1 MAINIPIISSLDT
14 KGFDKAKKEFSQL
27 EGVGAKSAYA
37 IKKAAVPAA
46 AAIGGLAVVL
56 GDATKA
62 AIEDAA
68 SQAELARTLRT
79 STGATDKAIDATE
92 TWITKQ
98 GQLLGFTDD
107 ELRPALA
114 GLARATG
121 SVEKAQ
127 KAAGLAMDISA
138 AKGVSLE
145 TVTKAL
151 ERGYGGNL
159 TALAKLD
166 PAVREMVKG
175 GASLDEVM
183 AKLSTTFSGSATTA
197 ANTTAGQFKR
207 LGIAMTETKESI
219 GTALLPVIEAAL
231 PFLQKFGAWAQD
243 NPGAFVAI
251 AGAIGGVA
259 LAITAVNIA
268 MALNPFSAIAA
279 GIALLVAGVVV
290 AYNKFETF
298 RNVVRNVVN
307 GIASYFEFMTNAW
320 ITAINVVIRGI
331 NLVKP
336 GKNIDSLSK
345 VSFGPVIGPE
355 GRGPSGADK
364 SRFDTIPAMAAG
376 GIVNSATLALIG
388 EKGPEAVIPLDRM
401 GNMGTTNVNI
411 NVNGGDP
418 NAVVAA
424 LRTYMRQNGS
434 VPIRVSNIF

>member
-1 MAINIPIISSLDT
+1 VAINIPIISSLDT
-14 KGFDKAKKEFSQL
+14 KGFDKAKREFSQL

-37 IKKAAVPAA
+37 VKKAAVPAA
-46 AAIGGLAVVL
+46 AAIGGLAVAL

-62 AIEDAA
+62 AMEDAA

-79 STGATDKAIDATE
+79 STGATDKAIASTE
-92 TWITKQ
+92 EWISQQ
-98 GQLLGFTDD
+98 GKLLGFTDD

-114 GLARATG
+114 GLSRATG
-121 SVEKAQ
+121 SIEKAQ

-151 ERGYGGNL
+151 EKAYGGNL
-159 TALAKLD
+159 TALGKLD

-183 AKLSTTFSGSATTA
+183 AKLSGTFSGSATTA

-231 PFLQKFGAWAQD
+231 PILQKFGAWAQD

-290 AYNKFETF
+290 AYNKFEGF

-307 GIASYFEFMTNAW
+307 GIASYFEFMVNAW

-336 GKNIDSLSK
+336 GKDIVSLSK
-345 VSFGPVIGPE
+345 VSFGPVIGAE

-364 SRFDTIPAMAAG
+364 SRLDTVPAMAAG

-388 EKGPEAVIPLDRM
+388 EKGPEAVIPLDRL
-401 GNMGTTNVNI
+401 GAMGTTNVTI
-411 NVNGGDP
+411 HVNGGDP
-418 NAVVAA
+418 QSVVNA
-424 LRTYMRQNGS
+424 LRRYQQQNGS
-434 VPIRVSNIF
+434 IPIRVA

>member
-14 KGFDKAKKEFSQL
+14 KGFDKAKREFSQL
-27 EGVGAKSAYA
+27 EGVGAKSSYA

-62 AIEDAA
+62 AMEDAA

-79 STGATDKAIDATE
+79 STGATDKAVAATE
-92 TWITKQ
+92 DWITKQ

-114 GLARATG
+114 GLSRATG
-121 SVEKAQ
+121 SIEKAQ

-145 TVTKAL
+145 SVTKAL
-151 ERGYGGNL
+151 EKAYGGNL
-159 TALAKLD
+159 TALGKLD
-166 PAVREMVKG
+166 PAVRDMVKG

-183 AKLSTTFSGSATTA
+183 AKLSGTFSGSAKTA
-197 ANTTAGQFKR
+197 AETTAGQFKR
-207 LGIAMTETKESI
+207 LGIAMNETKESI

-290 AYNKFETF
+290 AYNKFEGF

-307 GIASYFEFMTNAW
+307 GIASYFEFMVNAW

-336 GKNIDSLSK
+336 GKDIVSLSK
-345 VSFGPVIGPE
+345 VSLGPLIGAE

-364 SRFDTIPAMAAG
+364 SRLDTIPAMAAG

-401 GNMGTTNVNI
+401 GSMGNTNVQI

-418 NAVVAA
+418 NTVVDA
-424 LRTYMRQNGS
+424 LRRYMRANGS
-434 VPIRVSNIF
+434 VPITVSNA

>member
-14 KGFDKAKKEFSQL
+14 KGFDKAKREFSQL

-37 IKKAAVPAA
+37 VKKAAVPAA
-46 AAIGGLAVVL
+46 AAIGGLAVAL

-62 AIEDAA
+62 AMEDAA

-79 STGATDKAIDATE
+79 STGATDKAIASTE
-92 TWITKQ
+92 EWISQQ
-98 GQLLGFTDD
+98 GKLLGFTDD

-114 GLARATG
+114 GLSRATG
-121 SVEKAQ
+121 SIEEAQ

-151 ERGYGGNL
+151 EKAYGGNL
-159 TALAKLD
+159 TALGKLD
-166 PAVREMVKG
+166 PAVRDMVKG

-183 AKLSTTFSGSATTA
+183 AKLSGTFSGSATTA

-207 LGIAMTETKESI
+207 LGIAMNETKESI

-231 PFLQKFGAWAQD
+231 PILQKFGAWAQD

-290 AYNKFETF
+290 AYNKFEGF

-307 GIASYFEFMTNAW
+307 GIASYFEFMVNAW

-336 GKNIDSLSK
+336 GKDIVSLSK
-345 VSFGPVIGPE
+345 VSFGPVIGAE

-364 SRFDTIPAMAAG
+364 SRLDTVPAMAAG

-388 EKGPEAVIPLDRM
+388 EKGPEAVIPLDRL
-401 GNMGTTNVNI
+401 GAMGTTNVTI
-411 NVNGGDP
+411 QVNGGDP
-418 NAVVAA
+418 NTVVDA
-424 LRTYMRQNGS
+424 LRRYMRANGS
-434 VPIRVSNIF
+434 VPITVSNA

>member
-14 KGFDKAKKEFSQL
+14 KGFDKAKREFSQL
-27 EGVGAKSAYA
+27 EGVGAKSAFA

-62 AIEDAA
+62 AMEDAA
-68 SQAELARTLRT
+68 SQEELARTLRT
-79 STGATDKAIDATE
+79 STGATDKAIAATE
-92 TWITKQ
+92 EWISQQ
-98 GQLLGFTDD
+98 GKLLGFTDD

-114 GLARATG
+114 GLTRATG
-121 SVEKAQ
+121 SIEEAQ

-145 TVTKAL
+145 TVTKTL
-151 ERGYGGNL
+151 EKAYGGNL
-159 TALAKLD
+159 TALGKLD
-166 PAVREMVKG
+166 PAVRDMVKG

-183 AKLSTTFSGSATTA
+183 AKLSGTFSGSAKTA
-197 ANTTAGQFKR
+197 AETTAGQFKR
-207 LGIAMTETKESI
+207 LGIAMNETKESI

-231 PFLQKFGAWAQD
+231 PILQKFGAWAQD

-290 AYNKFETF
+290 AYNKFEGF

-307 GIASYFEFMTNAW
+307 GIASYFEFMVNAW

-336 GKNIDSLSK
+336 GKDIVSLSK

-364 SRFDTIPAMAAG
+364 SRLDTVPAMAAG
-376 GIVNSATLALIG
+376 GIVNRATFALIG
-388 EKGPEAVIPLDRM
+388 EKGPEAVIPLDRLGAM
-401 GNMGTTNVNI
+401 GNTNVTI

-418 NAVVAA
+418 NTVVDA
-424 LRTYMRQNGS
+424 LRRYMRANGS
-434 VPIRVSNIF
+434 VPITVSNA

>member
-14 KGFDKAKKEFSQL
+14 KGFDKAKREFSQL

-62 AIEDAA
+62 AMEDAA

-79 STGATDKAIDATE
+79 STGATDKAIAATE
-92 TWITKQ
+92 DWISEQ
-98 GQLLGFTDD
+98 GKLLGVTDD

-114 GLARATG
+114 GLSRATG
-121 SVEKAQ
+121 SIEKAQ

-151 ERGYGGNL
+151 EKAYGGNL
-159 TALAKLD
+159 TALGKLD
-166 PAVREMVKG
+166 PAVRDMVKG

-183 AKLSTTFSGSATTA
+183 AKLSGTFSGSAKTA
-197 ANTTAGQFKR
+197 AETTAGQFKR
-207 LGIAMTETKESI
+207 LGIAMNETKESI

-290 AYNKFETF
+290 AYNKFEGF

-307 GIASYFEFMTNAW
+307 GIASYFEFMVNAW

-336 GKNIDSLSK
+336 GKDIVSLSK
-345 VSFGPVIGPE
+345 VSLGPLIGAE

-364 SRFDTIPAMAAG
+364 SRLDTIPAMAAG
-376 GIVNSATLALIG
+376 GIVQSATVALIG

-401 GNMGTTNVNI
+401 GSMGNTNVTI
-411 NVNGGDP
+411 HVNGGDP
-418 NAVVAA
+418 NTVVDA
-424 LRTYMRQNGS
+424 LRRYMRANGS
-434 VPIRVSNIF
+434 VPITVSNA

>member
-1 MAINIPIISSLDT
+1 VAINIPIISSLDT
-14 KGFDKAKKEFSQL
+14 KGFDKAKREFSQL

-37 IKKAAVPAA
+37 VKKAAVPAA
-46 AAIGGLAVVL
+46 AAIGGLAVAL

-62 AIEDAA
+62 AMEDAA

-79 STGATDKAIDATE
+79 STGATDKAIASTE
-92 TWITKQ
+92 EWISQQ
-98 GQLLGFTDD
+98 GKLLGFTDD

-114 GLARATG
+114 GLSRATG
-121 SVEKAQ
+121 SIEKAQ

-151 ERGYGGNL
+151 EKAYGGNL
-159 TALAKLD
+159 TALGKLD
-166 PAVREMVKG
+166 PAVRDMVKG

-183 AKLSTTFSGSATTA
+183 AKLSGTFSGSATTA

-231 PFLQKFGAWAQD
+231 PILQKFGAWAQD

-290 AYNKFETF
+290 AYNKFEGF

-307 GIASYFEFMTNAW
+307 GIASYFEFMVNAW

-336 GKNIDSLSK
+336 GKDIVSLSK
-345 VSFGPVIGPE
+345 VSLGPLIGAE
-355 GRGPSGADK
+355 GKGPSGADK
-364 SRFDTIPAMAAG
+364 SRLDTIPAMAAG
-376 GIVNSATLALIG
+376 GIVNKATLALIG
-388 EKGPEAVIPLDRM
+388 ERGPEAVIPLDRLGAM
-401 GNMGTTNVNI
+401 GNTNVTI
-411 NVNGGDP
+411 HVNGGDP
-418 NAVVAA
+418 NTVVDA
-424 LRTYMRQNGS
+424 LRRYMRANGS
-434 VPIRVSNIF
+434 VPITVSNA

>member
-1 MAINIPIISSLDT
+1 VAINIPIISSLDT
-14 KGFDKAKKEFSQL
+14 KGFDKAKREFSQL

-62 AIEDAA
+62 AMEDAA

-79 STGATDKAIDATE
+79 STGATDKAIAATE
-92 TWITKQ
+92 DWISEQ
-98 GQLLGFTDD
+98 GKLLGVTDD

-114 GLARATG
+114 GLSRATG
-121 SVEKAQ
+121 SIEKAQ

-151 ERGYGGNL
+151 EKAYGGNL
-159 TALAKLD
+159 TALGKLD
-166 PAVREMVKG
+166 PAVRDMVKG

-183 AKLSTTFSGSATTA
+183 AKLSGTFSGSATTA

-207 LGIAMTETKESI
+207 LGIAMNETKESI

-231 PFLQKFGAWAQD
+231 PILQKFGAWAQD

-290 AYNKFETF
+290 AYNKFEGF

-307 GIASYFEFMTNAW
+307 GIASYFEFMVNAW

-336 GKNIDSLSK
+336 GKDIVSLSK
-345 VSFGPVIGPE
+345 VSLGPLIGAE

-364 SRFDTIPAMAAG
+364 SRLDTIPAMAAG
-376 GIVNSATLALIG
+376 GIVQSATLALIG

-401 GNMGTTNVNI
+401 GSMGNTNVQI

-418 NAVVAA
+418 NTVVDA
-424 LRTYMRQNGS
+424 LRRYMRANGS
-434 VPIRVSNIF
+434 VPITVSNA

>member
-1 MAINIPIISSLDT
+1 
-14 KGFDKAKKEFSQL
+14 
-27 EGVGAKSAYA
+27 
-37 IKKAAVPAA
+37 
-46 AAIGGLAVVL
+46 
-56 GDATKA
+56 
-62 AIEDAA
+62 
-68 SQAELARTLRT
+68 
-79 STGATDKAIDATE
+79 
-92 TWITKQ
+92 
-98 GQLLGFTDD
+98 
-107 ELRPALA
+107 
-114 GLARATG
+114 
-121 SVEKAQ
+121 
-127 KAAGLAMDISA
+127 
-138 AKGVSLE
+138 
-145 TVTKAL
+145 
-151 ERGYGGNL
+151 
-159 TALAKLD
+159 
-166 PAVREMVKG
+166 
-175 GASLDEVM
+175 
-183 AKLSTTFSGSATTA
+183 
-197 ANTTAGQFKR
+197 
-207 LGIAMTETKESI
+207 MTETKESI

-231 PFLQKFGAWAQD
+231 PILQKFGAWAQD

-336 GKNIDSLSK
+336 GKDIASLSQ

-388 EKGPEAVIPLDRM
+388 EKGPEAVIPLDRL
-401 GNMGTTNVNI
+401 GTMGTTNVNI

>member
-37 IKKAAVPAA
+37 VKKAAVPAA
-46 AAIGGLAVVL
+46 AAIGGLAMVL

-62 AIEDAA
+62 AMEDAA

-79 STGATDKAIDATE
+79 STGATDKAIAATE
-92 TWITKQ
+92 DYISEQ
-98 GQLLGFTDD
+98 GKLLGVTDD

-121 SVEKAQ
+121 SVERAQ
-127 KAAGLAMDISA
+127 KAANLAMDISA

-151 ERGYGGNL
+151 ERAYGGNL
-159 TALAKLD
+159 TALGKLD

-183 AKLSTTFSGSATTA
+183 AKLSTTFAGSATTA
-197 ANTTAGQFKR
+197 ANNTAGQFKR

-231 PFLQKFGAWAQD
+231 PILQKFGAWAQD

-307 GIASYFEFMTNAW
+307 GIASYFEFMVNAW
-320 ITAINVVIRGI
+320 ITVINTVIRGI

-336 GKNIDSLSK
+336 GKDIASLSG
-345 VSFGPVIGPE
+345 VSFGPLIGPE

-364 SRFDTIPAMAAG
+364 SRLDTVPAMAAG

-388 EKGPEAVIPLDRM
+388 EKGPEAVIPLDRLN
-401 GNMGTTNVNI
+401 NMGSGTTVNI

-418 NAVVAA
+418 NAIVQA

-434 VPIRVSNIF
+434 VPIRVSTP

>member
-14 KGFDKAKKEFSQL
+14 KGFDKAKREFSQL

-37 IKKAAVPAA
+37 VKKAAVPAA
-46 AAIGGLAVVL
+46 AAIGGLAVAL

-62 AIEDAA
+62 AMEDAA

-79 STGATDKAIDATE
+79 STGATDKAIASTE
-92 TWITKQ
+92 EWISQQ
-98 GQLLGFTDD
+98 GKLLGFTDD

-114 GLARATG
+114 GLSRATG
-121 SVEKAQ
+121 SIEKAQ

-151 ERGYGGNL
+151 EKAYGGNL
-159 TALAKLD
+159 TALGKLD

-183 AKLSTTFSGSATTA
+183 AKLSGTFSGSATTA

-231 PFLQKFGAWAQD
+231 PILQKFGAWAQD

-290 AYNKFETF
+290 AYNKFEGF

-307 GIASYFEFMTNAW
+307 GIASYFEFMVNAW

-336 GKNIDSLSK
+336 GKDIVSLSK
-345 VSFGPVIGPE
+345 VSFGPVIGAE

-364 SRFDTIPAMAAG
+364 SRLDTVPAMAAG

-388 EKGPEAVIPLDRM
+388 EKGPEAVIPLDRL
-401 GNMGTTNVNI
+401 GAMGTTNVTI
-411 NVNGGDP
+411 HVNGGDP
-418 NAVVAA
+418 QSVVNA
-424 LRTYMRQNGS
+424 LRRYQQQNGS
-434 VPIRVSNIF
+434 IPIRVA

>member
-14 KGFDKAKKEFSQL
+14 KGFDKAKREFSQL

-37 IKKAAVPAA
+37 VKKAAVPAA
-46 AAIGGLAVVL
+46 AAIGGLAVAL

-62 AIEDAA
+62 AMEDAA

-79 STGATDKAIDATE
+79 STGATDKAIASTE
-92 TWITKQ
+92 EWISQQ
-98 GQLLGFTDD
+98 GKLLGFTDD

-114 GLARATG
+114 GLSRATG
-121 SVEKAQ
+121 SIEKAQ

-151 ERGYGGNL
+151 EKAYGGNL
-159 TALAKLD
+159 TALGKLD
-166 PAVREMVKG
+166 PAVRDMVKG

-183 AKLSTTFSGSATTA
+183 AKLSGTFSGSATTA

-231 PFLQKFGAWAQD
+231 PILQKFGAWAQD

-290 AYNKFETF
+290 AYNKFEGF

-307 GIASYFEFMTNAW
+307 GIASYFEFMVNAW

-336 GKNIDSLSK
+336 GKDIVSLSK
-345 VSFGPVIGPE
+345 VSFGPVIGAE

-364 SRFDTIPAMAAG
+364 SRLDTIPAMAAG
-376 GIVNSATLALIG
+376 GIVNKATLALIG
-388 EKGPEAVIPLDRM
+388 ERGPEAVIPLDRLGAM
-401 GNMGTTNVNI
+401 GNTNVTI
-411 NVNGGDP
+411 HVNGGDP
-418 NAVVAA
+418 NTVVDA
-424 LRTYMRQNGS
+424 LRRYMRANGS
-434 VPIRVSNIF
+434 VPITVSNA

>member
-1 MAINIPIISSLDT
+1 VAINIPIISSLDT
-14 KGFDKAKKEFSQL
+14 KGFDKAKREFSQL

-62 AIEDAA
+62 AMEDAA

-79 STGATDKAIDATE
+79 STGATDKAIAATE
-92 TWITKQ
+92 DWISEQ
-98 GQLLGFTDD
+98 GKLLGITDD

-114 GLARATG
+114 GLSRATG
-121 SVEKAQ
+121 SIEKAQ

-151 ERGYGGNL
+151 EKAYGGNL
-159 TALAKLD
+159 TALGKLD
-166 PAVREMVKG
+166 PAVRDMVKG

-183 AKLSTTFSGSATTA
+183 AKLSGTFSGSAKTA
-197 ANTTAGQFKR
+197 AETTAGQFKR
-207 LGIAMTETKESI
+207 LGIAMNETKESI

-231 PFLQKFGAWAQD
+231 PILQKFGAWAQD

-290 AYNKFETF
+290 AYNKFEGF

-307 GIASYFEFMTNAW
+307 GIASYFEFMVNAW

-336 GKNIDSLSK
+336 GKDIVSLSK
-345 VSFGPVIGPE
+345 VSLGPLIGAE

-364 SRFDTIPAMAAG
+364 SRLDTIPAMAAG
-376 GIVNSATLALIG
+376 GIVQSATVALIG

-401 GNMGTTNVNI
+401 GSMGNTNVTI

-418 NAVVAA
+418 NTVVDA
-424 LRTYMRQNGS
+424 LRRYMRANGS
-434 VPIRVSNIF
+434 VPITVSNA

>member
-37 IKKAAVPAA
+37 VKKAAVPAA
-46 AAIGGLAVVL
+46 AAIGGLAVAL

-183 AKLSTTFSGSATTA
+183 AKLSTTFAGSATTA

-336 GKNIDSLSK
+336 GKDIASLSK

-355 GRGPSGADK
+355 GTGPSGADK

-401 GNMGTTNVNI
+401 GTMGTTNVNI

>member
-14 KGFDKAKKEFSQL
+14 KGFDKAKREFSQL

-37 IKKAAVPAA
+37 VKKAAVPAA
-46 AAIGGLAVVL
+46 AAIGGLAVAL

-62 AIEDAA
+62 AMEDAA

-79 STGATDKAIDATE
+79 STGATDKAITSTE
-92 TWITKQ
+92 EWISQQ
-98 GQLLGFTDD
+98 GKLLGFTDD

-114 GLARATG
+114 GLSRATG
-121 SVEKAQ
+121 SIEKAQ

-151 ERGYGGNL
+151 EKAYGGNL
-159 TALAKLD
+159 TALGKLD
-166 PAVREMVKG
+166 PAVRDMVKG

-183 AKLSTTFSGSATTA
+183 AKLSTTFGGSAKTA
-197 ANTTAGQFKR
+197 AETTAGQFKR
-207 LGIAMTETKESI
+207 LGIAMNETKESI

-231 PFLQKFGAWAQD
+231 PILQSFASWAQD

-290 AYNKFETF
+290 AYNKFEGF

-307 GIASYFEFMTNAW
+307 GIASYFEFMVNAW

-336 GKNIDSLSK
+336 GKDIVSLSK
-345 VSFGPVIGPE
+345 VAFGPLIGAE

-364 SRFDTIPAMAAG
+364 SRLDTVPAMAAG

-388 EKGPEAVIPLDRM
+388 EKGPEAVIPLDRLGAM
-401 GNMGTTNVNI
+401 GNTNVTI
-411 NVNGGDP
+411 HVNGGDP
-418 NAVVAA
+418 NTVVDA
-424 LRTYMRQNGS
+424 LRRYMRANGS
-434 VPIRVSNIF
+434 VPITVSNA

>member
-14 KGFDKAKKEFSQL
+14 KGFDKAKREFSQL

-37 IKKAAVPAA
+37 VKKAAVPAA
-46 AAIGGLAVVL
+46 AAIGGLAVAL

-62 AIEDAA
+62 AMEDAA

-79 STGATDKAIDATE
+79 STGATDKAIASTE
-92 TWITKQ
+92 EWISQQ
-98 GQLLGFTDD
+98 GKLLGFTDD

-114 GLARATG
+114 GLSRATG
-121 SVEKAQ
+121 SIEKAQ

-151 ERGYGGNL
+151 EKAYGGNL
-159 TALAKLD
+159 TALGKLD

-183 AKLSTTFSGSATTA
+183 AKLSGTFSGSATTA

-207 LGIAMTETKESI
+207 LGIAMNETKESI

-231 PFLQKFGAWAQD
+231 PILQKFGAWAQD

-290 AYNKFETF
+290 AYNKFEGF

-307 GIASYFEFMTNAW
+307 GIASYFEFMVNAW

-336 GKNIDSLSK
+336 GKDIVSLSK

-364 SRFDTIPAMAAG
+364 SRLDTIPAMAAG

-388 EKGPEAVIPLDRM
+388 EKGPEAVIPLDRLGAM
-401 GNMGTTNVNI
+401 GNTNVTI

-418 NAVVAA
+418 NTVVDA
-424 LRTYMRQNGS
+424 LRRYMRANGS
-434 VPIRVSNIF
+434 VPITVSNA

>member
-1 MAINIPIISSLDT
+1 VAINIPIISSLDT

-37 IKKAAVPAA
+37 VKKAAVPAA
-46 AAIGGLAVVL
+46 AAIGGLAMVL

-62 AIEDAA
+62 AMEDAA

-79 STGATDKAIDATE
+79 STGATDKAIAATE
-92 TWITKQ
+92 DYISEQ
-98 GQLLGFTDD
+98 GKLLGVTDD

-127 KAAGLAMDISA
+127 KAANLAMDISA

-151 ERGYGGNL
+151 ERAYGGNL
-159 TALAKLD
+159 TALGKLD

-183 AKLSTTFSGSATTA
+183 ATLSTTFAGSATTA

-231 PFLQKFGAWAQD
+231 PILQKFGAWAQD

-307 GIASYFEFMTNAW
+307 GVASYFEFMVNAW
-320 ITAINVVIRGI
+320 ITVINTVIRGI

-336 GKNIDSLSK
+336 GKDIASLSG
-345 VSFGPVIGPE
+345 VSFGPLIGPE

-364 SRFDTIPAMAAG
+364 SRLDTVPAMAAG

-388 EKGPEAVIPLDRM
+388 EKGPEAVIPLDRLN
-401 GNMGTTNVNI
+401 NMGSGTTVNI

-418 NAVVAA
+418 NAIVQA

-434 VPIRVSNIF
+434 VPIRVSTP

>member
-14 KGFDKAKKEFSQL
+14 KGFDKAKREFSQL

-62 AIEDAA
+62 AMEDAA

-79 STGATDKAIDATE
+79 STGATDKAIAATE
-92 TWITKQ
+92 DWISEQ
-98 GQLLGFTDD
+98 GKLLGVTDD

-114 GLARATG
+114 GLSRATG
-121 SVEKAQ
+121 SIEKAQ

-151 ERGYGGNL
+151 EKAYGGNL
-159 TALAKLD
+159 TALGKLD
-166 PAVREMVKG
+166 PAVRDMVKG

-183 AKLSTTFSGSATTA
+183 AKLSGTFSGSAKTA
-197 ANTTAGQFKR
+197 AETTAGQFKR
-207 LGIAMTETKESI
+207 LGIAMNETKESI

-290 AYNKFETF
+290 AYNKFEGF

-307 GIASYFEFMTNAW
+307 GIASYFEFMVNAW

-336 GKNIDSLSK
+336 GKDIVSLSK
-345 VSFGPVIGPE
+345 VSLGPLIGAE

-364 SRFDTIPAMAAG
+364 SRLDTIPAMAAG
-376 GIVNSATLALIG
+376 GIVQSATVALIG

-401 GNMGTTNVNI
+401 GSMGNTNVTI

-418 NAVVAA
+418 NTVVDA
-424 LRTYMRQNGS
+424 LRRYMRANGS
-434 VPIRVSNIF
+434 VPITVSNA

>member
-1 MAINIPIISSLDT
+1 VAINIPIISSLDT
-14 KGFDKAKKEFSQL
+14 KGFDKAKREFSQL

-37 IKKAAVPAA
+37 VKKAAVPAA
-46 AAIGGLAVVL
+46 AAIGGLAVAL

-62 AIEDAA
+62 AMEDAA

-79 STGATDKAIDATE
+79 STGATDKAIASTE
-92 TWITKQ
+92 EWISQQ
-98 GQLLGFTDD
+98 GKLLGFTDD

-114 GLARATG
+114 GLSRATG
-121 SVEKAQ
+121 SIEKAQ

-151 ERGYGGNL
+151 EKAYGGNL
-159 TALAKLD
+159 TALGKLD

-183 AKLSTTFSGSATTA
+183 AKLSGTFSGSATTA

-207 LGIAMTETKESI
+207 LGIAMNETKESI

-231 PFLQKFGAWAQD
+231 PILQKFGAWAQD

-290 AYNKFETF
+290 AYNKFEGF

-307 GIASYFEFMTNAW
+307 GIASYFEFMVNAW

-336 GKNIDSLSK
+336 GKDIVSLSK

-364 SRFDTIPAMAAG
+364 SRLDTIPAMAAG

-388 EKGPEAVIPLDRM
+388 EKGPEAVIPLDRLGAM
-401 GNMGTTNVNI
+401 GNTNVTI

-418 NAVVAA
+418 NTVVDA
-424 LRTYMRQNGS
+424 LRRYMRANGS
-434 VPIRVSNIF
+434 VPITVSNA

>member
-1 MAINIPIISSLDT
+1 VAINIPIISSLDT
-14 KGFDKAKKEFSQL
+14 KGFDKAKREFSQL

-37 IKKAAVPAA
+37 VKKAAVPAA
-46 AAIGGLAVVL
+46 AAIGGLAVAL

-62 AIEDAA
+62 AMEDVA

-79 STGATDKAIDATE
+79 STGATDKAIASTE
-92 TWITKQ
+92 EWISQQ
-98 GQLLGFTDD
+98 GKLLGFTDD

-114 GLARATG
+114 GLSRATG
-121 SVEKAQ
+121 SIEKAQ

-151 ERGYGGNL
+151 EKAYGGNL
-159 TALAKLD
+159 TALGKLD

-183 AKLSTTFSGSATTA
+183 AKLSGTFSGSATTA

-207 LGIAMTETKESI
+207 LGIAMNETKESI

-231 PFLQKFGAWAQD
+231 PILQKFGAWAQD

-290 AYNKFETF
+290 AYNKFEGF

-307 GIASYFEFMTNAW
+307 GIASYFEFMVNAW

-336 GKNIDSLSK
+336 GKDIVSLSK
-345 VSFGPVIGPE
+345 VSFGPVIGAE

-364 SRFDTIPAMAAG
+364 SRLDTIPAMAAG

-388 EKGPEAVIPLDRM
+388 ERGPEAVIPLDRL
-401 GNMGTTNVNI
+401 GAMGTTNVTI
-411 NVNGGDP
+411 HVNGGDP
-418 NAVVAA
+418 QSVVNA
-424 LRTYMRQNGS
+424 LRRYQQQNGS
-434 VPIRVSNIF
+434 IPIRVA

>member
-37 IKKAAVPAA
+37 VKKAAVPAA
-46 AAIGGLAVVL
+46 AAIGGLAIAL

-62 AIEDAA
+62 AMEDAA

-79 STGATDKAIDATE
+79 STGATDKAIASTE
-92 TWITKQ
+92 EWITKQ

-114 GLARATG
+114 GLSRATG
-121 SVEKAQ
+121 SIEKAQ

-151 ERGYGGNL
+151 ERAYGGNL
-159 TALAKLD
+159 TALGKLD

-207 LGIAMTETKESI
+207 LGIAMNETKESV

-231 PFLQKFGAWAQD
+231 PILQKFGAWAQD

-290 AYNKFETF
+290 AYNKFEGF

-307 GIASYFEFMTNAW
+307 GIASYFEFMVNAW

-336 GKNIDSLSK
+336 GKDIVSLSK

-355 GRGPSGADK
+355 GKGPSGADK
-364 SRFDTIPAMAAG
+364 SRLDTVPAMAAG

-388 EKGPEAVIPLDRM
+388 EKGPEAVIPLDRLGAM
-401 GNMGTTNVNI
+401 GNTNVTI

-418 NAVVAA
+418 QQVVNA
-424 LRTYMRQNGS
+424 LRRYQQQNGS
-434 VPIRVSNIF
+434 IPIRVA

>member
-14 KGFDKAKKEFSQL
+14 KGFDKAKREFSQL
-27 EGVGAKSAYA
+27 EGVGAKSSYA

-62 AIEDAA
+62 AMEDAA

-79 STGATDKAIDATE
+79 STGATDKAVAATE
-92 TWITKQ
+92 DWITKQ

-114 GLARATG
+114 GLSRATG
-121 SVEKAQ
+121 SIEKAQ

-151 ERGYGGNL
+151 EKAYGGNL
-159 TALAKLD
+159 TALGKLD
-166 PAVREMVKG
+166 PAVRDMVKG

-183 AKLSTTFSGSATTA
+183 AKLSGTFSGSAKTA
-197 ANTTAGQFKR
+197 AETTAGQFKR
-207 LGIAMTETKESI
+207 LGIAMNETKESI

-290 AYNKFETF
+290 AYNKFEGF

-307 GIASYFEFMTNAW
+307 GIASYFEFMVNAW

-336 GKNIDSLSK
+336 GKDIVSLSK
-345 VSFGPVIGPE
+345 VSFGPVIGAE

-364 SRFDTIPAMAAG
+364 SRLDTIPAMAAG

-401 GNMGTTNVNI
+401 GSMGNTNVTI

-418 NAVVAA
+418 NTVVDA
-424 LRTYMRQNGS
+424 LRRYMRANGS
-434 VPIRVSNIF
+434 VPITVSNA

>member
-14 KGFDKAKKEFSQL
+14 KGFDKAKREFSQL

-37 IKKAAVPAA
+37 VKKAAVPAA
-46 AAIGGLAVVL
+46 AAIGGLAVAL

-62 AIEDAA
+62 AMEDAA

-79 STGATDKAIDATE
+79 STGATDKAIASTE
-92 TWITKQ
+92 EWISQQ
-98 GQLLGFTDD
+98 GKLLGFTDD

-114 GLARATG
+114 NLTRATG
-121 SVEKAQ
+121 SIEEAQ

-145 TVTKAL
+145 SVSNALAKA
-151 ERGYGGNL
+151 YGGNYK
-159 TALAKLD
+159 ALQTLS
-166 PAVREMVKG
+166 PEVREMIKG

-183 AKLSTTFSGSATTA
+183 AKLSGTFSGSATTA

-207 LGIAMTETKESI
+207 LGIAMNETKESI

-231 PFLQKFGAWAQD
+231 PILQKFGAWAQD

-290 AYNKFETF
+290 AYNKFEGF

-307 GIASYFEFMTNAW
+307 GIASYFEFMVNAW

-336 GKNIDSLSK
+336 GKDIVSLSK
-345 VSFGPVIGPE
+345 VSFGPVIGAE

-364 SRFDTIPAMAAG
+364 SRLDTVPAMAAG

-388 EKGPEAVIPLDRM
+388 EKGPEAVIPLDRLGAM
-401 GNMGTTNVNI
+401 GNTNVTI
-411 NVNGGDP
+411 HVNGGDP
-418 NAVVAA
+418 NTVVDA
-424 LRTYMRQNGS
+424 LRRYMRANGS
-434 VPIRVSNIF
+434 VPITVSNA

>member
-37 IKKAAVPAA
+37 VKKAAVPAA
-46 AAIGGLAVVL
+46 AAIGGLAIAL

-62 AIEDAA
+62 AMEDAA
-68 SQAELARTLRT
+68 SQAELARTLKT
-79 STGATDKAIDATE
+79 STGATDKAVAATE
-92 TWITKQ
+92 DWITKQ

-151 ERGYGGNL
+151 EKAYGGNL
-159 TALAKLD
+159 TALGKLD

-183 AKLSTTFSGSATTA
+183 AKLSGTFSGSATTA

-231 PFLQKFGAWAQD
+231 PILQKFGAWAQE

-290 AYNKFETF
+290 AYNKFEGF

-307 GIASYFEFMTNAW
+307 GIASYFEFMVNAW

-336 GKNIDSLSK
+336 GKDIVSLSK

-364 SRFDTIPAMAAG
+364 SRLDTVPAMAAG
-376 GIVNSATLALIG
+376 GIVNRATLALIG
-388 EKGPEAVIPLDRM
+388 EKGPEAVIPLDRLGAM
-401 GNMGTTNVNI
+401 GNTNVTI
-411 NVNGGDP
+411 HVNGGDP
-418 NAVVAA
+418 NTVVDA
-424 LRTYMRQNGS
+424 LRRYMRANGS
-434 VPIRVSNIF
+434 VPITVSNA

>member
-14 KGFDKAKKEFSQL
+14 KGFDKAKREFSQL

-62 AIEDAA
+62 AMEDAA

-79 STGATDKAIDATE
+79 STGATDKAIAATE
-92 TWITKQ
+92 DWISEQ
-98 GQLLGFTDD
+98 GKLLGITDD

-114 GLARATG
+114 GLSRATG
-121 SVEKAQ
+121 SIEKAQ

-151 ERGYGGNL
+151 EKAYGGNL
-159 TALAKLD
+159 TALGKLD
-166 PAVREMVKG
+166 PAVRDMVKG

-183 AKLSTTFSGSATTA
+183 AKLSGTFSGSAKTA
-197 ANTTAGQFKR
+197 AETTAGQFKR
-207 LGIAMTETKESI
+207 LGIAMNETKESI

-231 PFLQKFGAWAQD
+231 PILQKFGAWAQD

-290 AYNKFETF
+290 AYNKFEGF

-307 GIASYFEFMTNAW
+307 GIASYFEFMVNAW

-336 GKNIDSLSK
+336 GKDIVSLSK
-345 VSFGPVIGPE
+345 VSLGPLIGAE

-364 SRFDTIPAMAAG
+364 SRLDTIPAMAAG
-376 GIVNSATLALIG
+376 GIVQSATVALIG

-401 GNMGTTNVNI
+401 GSMGNTNVTI

-418 NAVVAA
+418 NTVVDA
-424 LRTYMRQNGS
+424 LRRYMRANGS
-434 VPIRVSNIF
+434 VPITVSNA

>member
-1 MAINIPIISSLDT
+1 
-14 KGFDKAKKEFSQL
+14 L

-37 IKKAAVPAA
+37 VKKAAVPAA
-46 AAIGGLAVVL
+46 AAIGGLAVAL

-62 AIEDAA
+62 AMEDAA

-79 STGATDKAIDATE
+79 STGATDKAIASTE
-92 TWITKQ
+92 EWISQQ
-98 GQLLGFTDD
+98 GKLLGFTDD

-114 GLARATG
+114 GLSRATG
-121 SVEKAQ
+121 SIEKAQ

-151 ERGYGGNL
+151 EKAYGGNL
-159 TALAKLD
+159 TALGKLD
-166 PAVREMVKG
+166 PAVRDMVKG

-183 AKLSTTFSGSATTA
+183 AKLSGTFSGSATTA

-231 PFLQKFGAWAQD
+231 PILQKFGAWAQD

-290 AYNKFETF
+290 AYNKFEGF

-307 GIASYFEFMTNAW
+307 GIASYFEFMVNAW

-336 GKNIDSLSK
+336 GKDIVSLSK
-345 VSFGPVIGPE
+345 VSFGPVIGAE

-364 SRFDTIPAMAAG
+364 SRLDTIPAMAAG
-376 GIVNSATLALIG
+376 GIVNKATLALIG
-388 EKGPEAVIPLDRM
+388 ERGPEAVIPLDRLGAM
-401 GNMGTTNVNI
+401 GNTNVTI
-411 NVNGGDP
+411 HVNGGDP
-418 NAVVAA
+418 NTVVDA
-424 LRTYMRQNGS
+424 LRRYMRANGS
-434 VPIRVSNIF
+434 VPITVSNA

>member
-1 MAINIPIISSLDT
+1 VAINIPIISSLDT
-14 KGFDKAKKEFSQL
+14 KGFDKAKREFSQL

-37 IKKAAVPAA
+37 VKKAAVPAA
-46 AAIGGLAVVL
+46 AAIGGLAVAL

-62 AIEDAA
+62 AMEDAA

-79 STGATDKAIDATE
+79 STGATDKAIASTE
-92 TWITKQ
+92 EWISQQ
-98 GQLLGFTDD
+98 GKLLGFTDD

-114 GLARATG
+114 GLSRATG
-121 SVEKAQ
+121 SIEKAQ

-151 ERGYGGNL
+151 EKAYGGNL
-159 TALAKLD
+159 TALGKLD

-183 AKLSTTFSGSATTA
+183 AKLSTTFSGSAKTA
-197 ANTTAGQFKR
+197 AETTAGQFKR

-231 PFLQKFGAWAQD
+231 PILQKFGAWAQD

-290 AYNKFETF
+290 AYNKFEGF

-307 GIASYFEFMTNAW
+307 GIASYFEFMVNAW

-336 GKNIDSLSK
+336 GKDIVSLSK
-345 VSFGPVIGPE
+345 VSFGPVIGAE

-364 SRFDTIPAMAAG
+364 SRLDTVPAMAAG

-388 EKGPEAVIPLDRM
+388 EKGPEAVIPLDRLGAM
-401 GNMGTTNVNI
+401 GNTNVTI
-411 NVNGGDP
+411 HVNGGDP
-418 NAVVAA
+418 NTVVDA
-424 LRTYMRQNGS
+424 LRRYMRANGS
-434 VPIRVSNIF
+434 VPITVSNA

>member
-1 MAINIPIISSLDT
+1 VAINIPIISSLDT
-14 KGFDKAKKEFSQL
+14 KGFDKAKREFSQL
-27 EGVGAKSAYA
+27 EGVGAKSSYA

-62 AIEDAA
+62 AMEDAA

-79 STGATDKAIDATE
+79 STGATDKAVAATE
-92 TWITKQ
+92 DWITKQ

-114 GLARATG
+114 GLSRATG
-121 SVEKAQ
+121 SIEKAQ

-151 ERGYGGNL
+151 EKAYGGNL
-159 TALAKLD
+159 TALGKLD
-166 PAVREMVKG
+166 PAVRDMVKG

-183 AKLSTTFSGSATTA
+183 AKLSGTFSGSAKTA
-197 ANTTAGQFKR
+197 AETTAGQFKR
-207 LGIAMTETKESI
+207 LGIAMNETKESI

-290 AYNKFETF
+290 AYNKFEGF

-307 GIASYFEFMTNAW
+307 GIASYFEFMVNAW

-336 GKNIDSLSK
+336 GKDIVSLSK
-345 VSFGPVIGPE
+345 VSFGPVIGAE

-364 SRFDTIPAMAAG
+364 SRLDTIPAMAAG

-401 GNMGTTNVNI
+401 GSMGNTNVTI

-418 NAVVAA
+418 NTVVDA
-424 LRTYMRQNGS
+424 LRRYMRANGS
-434 VPIRVSNIF
+434 VPITVSNA

>member
-37 IKKAAVPAA
+37 VKKAAVPAA
-46 AAIGGLAVVL
+46 AAIGGLAVAL

-336 GKNIDSLSK
+336 GKDIASLSK

>member
-14 KGFDKAKKEFSQL
+14 KGFDKAKREFSQL

-37 IKKAAVPAA
+37 VKKAAVPAA
-46 AAIGGLAVVL
+46 AAIGGLAVAL

-62 AIEDAA
+62 AMEDAA

-79 STGATDKAIDATE
+79 STGATDKAIASTE
-92 TWITKQ
+92 EWISAQ
-98 GQLLGFTDD
+98 GKLLGYTDD

-114 GLARATG
+114 GLSRATG
-121 SVEKAQ
+121 SIEKAQ

-151 ERGYGGNL
+151 ERAYGGNL
-159 TALAKLD
+159 TALGKLD

-183 AKLSTTFSGSATTA
+183 AKLGQTFKGSAATA
-197 ANTTAGQFKR
+197 ADTTAGQFKR
-207 LGIAMTETKESI
+207 LGIAMNETKESI

-231 PFLQKFGAWAQD
+231 PILQSFASWAQD

-290 AYNKFETF
+290 AYNKFEGF

-307 GIASYFEFMTNAW
+307 GIASYFEFMVNAW

-336 GKNIDSLSK
+336 GKDIVSLSK
-345 VSFGPVIGPE
+345 VSFGPVIGAE

-364 SRFDTIPAMAAG
+364 SRLDTVPAMAAG

-388 EKGPEAVIPLDRM
+388 EKGPEAVIPLDRLGAM
-401 GNMGTTNVNI
+401 GNTNVTI
-411 NVNGGDP
+411 HVNGGDP
-418 NAVVAA
+418 NTVVDA
-424 LRTYMRQNGS
+424 LRRYMRANGS
-434 VPIRVSNIF
+434 VPITVSNA

>member
-1 MAINIPIISSLDT
+1 
-14 KGFDKAKKEFSQL
+14 L

-37 IKKAAVPAA
+37 VKKAAVPAA
-46 AAIGGLAVVL
+46 AAIGGLAVAL

-62 AIEDAA
+62 AMEDAA

-79 STGATDKAIDATE
+79 STGATDKAIASTE
-92 TWITKQ
+92 EWISQQ
-98 GQLLGFTDD
+98 GKLLGFTDD

-114 GLARATG
+114 GLSRATG
-121 SVEKAQ
+121 SIEKAQ

-151 ERGYGGNL
+151 EKAYGGNL
-159 TALAKLD
+159 TALGKLD
-166 PAVREMVKG
+166 PAVRDMVKG

-183 AKLSTTFSGSATTA
+183 AKLSGTFSGSATTA

-231 PFLQKFGAWAQD
+231 PILQKFGAWAQD

-290 AYNKFETF
+290 AYNKFEGF

-307 GIASYFEFMTNAW
+307 GIASYFEFMVNAW

-336 GKNIDSLSK
+336 GKDIVSLSK
-345 VSFGPVIGPE
+345 VSLGPLIGAE
-355 GRGPSGADK
+355 GKGPSGADK
-364 SRFDTIPAMAAG
+364 SRLDTIPAMAAG
-376 GIVNSATLALIG
+376 GIVNKATLALIG
-388 EKGPEAVIPLDRM
+388 ERGPEAVIPLDRLGAM
-401 GNMGTTNVNI
+401 GNTNVTI
-411 NVNGGDP
+411 HVNGGDP
-418 NAVVAA
+418 NTVVDA
-424 LRTYMRQNGS
+424 LRRYMRANGS
-434 VPIRVSNIF
+434 VPITVSNA

>member
-14 KGFDKAKKEFSQL
+14 KGFDKAKREFSQL

-37 IKKAAVPAA
+37 VKKAAVPAA
-46 AAIGGLAVVL
+46 AAIGGLAVAL

-62 AIEDAA
+62 AMEDAA
-68 SQAELARTLRT
+68 SQEELARTLRT
-79 STGATDKAIDATE
+79 STGATDKAVAATE
-92 TWITKQ
+92 DWISQQ
-98 GQLLGFTDD
+98 GKLLGFTDD

-121 SVEKAQ
+121 SIEKAQ

-151 ERGYGGNL
+151 ERAYGGNL
-159 TALAKLD
+159 TALGKLD

-207 LGIAMTETKESI
+207 LGIAMNETKESI

-231 PFLQKFGAWAQD
+231 PILQKFGAWAQE

-290 AYNKFETF
+290 AYNKFEGF

-307 GIASYFEFMTNAW
+307 GIASYFEFMVNAW
-320 ITAINVVIRGI
+320 ITVINTVIRGI
-331 NLVKP
+331 NLVKT
-336 GKNIDSLSK
+336 GKDIASLSK
-345 VSFGPVIGPE
+345 VSFGPLIGAE

-364 SRFDTIPAMAAG
+364 SRLDTVPAMAAG
-376 GIVNSATLALIG
+376 GIVDRATLALIG
-388 EKGPEAVIPLDRM
+388 EKGPEAVIPLDRL
-401 GNMGTTNVNI
+401 GAMGTTNVTI
-411 NVNGGDP
+411 HVNGGDP
-418 NAVVAA
+418 QQVVNA
-424 LRTYMRQNGS
+424 LRRYQQQNGS
-434 VPIRVSNIF
+434 IPIRVA

>member
-14 KGFDKAKKEFSQL
+14 KGFDKAKREFSQL

-37 IKKAAVPAA
+37 VKKAAVPAA
-46 AAIGGLAVVL
+46 AAIGGLAVAL

-62 AIEDAA
+62 AMEDAA

-79 STGATDKAIDATE
+79 STGATDKAIASTE
-92 TWITKQ
+92 DWISAQ
-98 GQLLGFTDD
+98 GKLLGYTDD

-114 GLARATG
+114 GLSRATG
-121 SVEKAQ
+121 SIEKAQ

-151 ERGYGGNL
+151 ERAYGGNL
-159 TALAKLD
+159 TALGKLD

-183 AKLSTTFSGSATTA
+183 AKLSTTFSGSAKTA
-197 ANTTAGQFKR
+197 AETTAGQFKR

-231 PFLQKFGAWAQD
+231 PILQKFGAWAQD

-290 AYNKFETF
+290 AYNKFEGF

-307 GIASYFEFMTNAW
+307 GIASYFEFMVNAW

-336 GKNIDSLSK
+336 GKDIVSLSK
-345 VSFGPVIGPE
+345 VSFGPVIGAE

-364 SRFDTIPAMAAG
+364 SRLDTVPAMAAG

-388 EKGPEAVIPLDRM
+388 EKGPEAVIPLDRLGAM
-401 GNMGTTNVNI
+401 GNTNVTI

-418 NAVVAA
+418 NTVVDA
-424 LRTYMRQNGS
+424 LRRYMRANGS
-434 VPIRVSNIF
+434 VPITVSNA

>member
-1 MAINIPIISSLDT
+1 VAINIPIISSLDT
-14 KGFDKAKKEFSQL
+14 KGFDKAKREFSQL

-37 IKKAAVPAA
+37 VKKAAVPAA
-46 AAIGGLAVVL
+46 AAIGGLAVAL

-62 AIEDAA
+62 AMEDAA

-79 STGATDKAIDATE
+79 STGATDKAIASTE
-92 TWITKQ
+92 EWISQQ
-98 GQLLGFTDD
+98 GKLLGFTDD

-114 GLARATG
+114 NLTRATG
-121 SVEKAQ
+121 SIEEAQ

-145 TVTKAL
+145 SVSNALAKA
-151 ERGYGGNL
+151 YGGNYK
-159 TALAKLD
+159 ALQTLS
-166 PAVREMVKG
+166 PEVREMIKG

-183 AKLSTTFSGSATTA
+183 AKLSGTFSGSATTA

-207 LGIAMTETKESI
+207 LGIAMNETKESI

-231 PFLQKFGAWAQD
+231 PILQKFGAWAQD

-290 AYNKFETF
+290 AYNKFEGF

-307 GIASYFEFMTNAW
+307 GIASYFEFMVNAW

-336 GKNIDSLSK
+336 GKDIVSLSK
-345 VSFGPVIGPE
+345 VSFGPVIGAE

-364 SRFDTIPAMAAG
+364 SRLDTVPAMAAG

-388 EKGPEAVIPLDRM
+388 EKGPEAVIPLDRLGAM
-401 GNMGTTNVNI
+401 GNTNVTI
-411 NVNGGDP
+411 HVNGGDP
-418 NAVVAA
+418 NTVVDA
-424 LRTYMRQNGS
+424 LRRYMRANGS
-434 VPIRVSNIF
+434 VPITVSNA

>member
-14 KGFDKAKKEFSQL
+14 KGFDKAKREFSQL

-37 IKKAAVPAA
+37 VKKAAVPAA
-46 AAIGGLAVVL
+46 AAIGGLAVAL

-62 AIEDAA
+62 AMEDAA

-79 STGATDKAIDATE
+79 STGATDKAIASTE
-92 TWITKQ
+92 EWISQQ
-98 GQLLGFTDD
+98 GKLLGFTDD

-114 GLARATG
+114 GLSRATG
-121 SVEKAQ
+121 SIEKAQ

-151 ERGYGGNL
+151 EKAYGGNL
-159 TALAKLD
+159 TALGKLD
-166 PAVREMVKG
+166 PAVRDMVKG

-183 AKLSTTFSGSATTA
+183 AKLSGTFSGSATTA

-231 PFLQKFGAWAQD
+231 PILQKFGAWAQD

-290 AYNKFETF
+290 AYNKFEGF

-307 GIASYFEFMTNAW
+307 GIASYFEFMVNAW

-336 GKNIDSLSK
+336 GKDIVSLSK
-345 VSFGPVIGPE
+345 VSLGPLIGAE
-355 GRGPSGADK
+355 GKGPSGADK
-364 SRFDTIPAMAAG
+364 SRLDTIPAMAAG
-376 GIVNSATLALIG
+376 GIVNKATLALIG
-388 EKGPEAVIPLDRM
+388 ERGPEAVIPLDRLGAM
-401 GNMGTTNVNI
+401 GNTNVTI
-411 NVNGGDP
+411 HVNGGDP
-418 NAVVAA
+418 NTVVDA
-424 LRTYMRQNGS
+424 LRRYMRANGS
-434 VPIRVSNIF
+434 VPITVSNA

>member
-14 KGFDKAKKEFSQL
+14 KGFDKAKREFSQL

-37 IKKAAVPAA
+37 VKKAAVPAA
-46 AAIGGLAVVL
+46 AAIGGLAVAL

-62 AIEDAA
+62 AMEDAA

-79 STGATDKAIDATE
+79 STGATDKAIASTE
-92 TWITKQ
+92 DWISAQ
-98 GQLLGFTDD
+98 GKLLGFTDD

-114 GLARATG
+114 GLSRATG
-121 SVEKAQ
+121 SIEKAQ

-151 ERGYGGNL
+151 EKAYGGNL
-159 TALAKLD
+159 TALGKLD
-166 PAVREMVKG
+166 PAVRDMIKG

-183 AKLSTTFSGSATTA
+183 AKLSTTFSGSAKTA
-197 ANTTAGQFKR
+197 AETTAGQFKR
-207 LGIAMTETKESI
+207 LGIAMNETKESI

-231 PFLQKFGAWAQD
+231 PFLQSFASWAQD

-290 AYNKFETF
+290 AYNKFEGF

-307 GIASYFEFMTNAW
+307 GIASYFEFMVNAW

-336 GKNIDSLSK
+336 GKDIVSLSK
-345 VSFGPVIGPE
+345 VSFGPVIGAE

-364 SRFDTIPAMAAG
+364 SRLDTVPAMAAG

-388 EKGPEAVIPLDRM
+388 EKGPEAVIPLDRLGAM
-401 GNMGTTNVNI
+401 GNTNVTI
-411 NVNGGDP
+411 HVNGGDP
-418 NAVVAA
+418 NTVVDA
-424 LRTYMRQNGS
+424 LRRYMRANGS
-434 VPIRVSNIF
+434 VPITVSNA

>member
-1 MAINIPIISSLDT
+1 
-14 KGFDKAKKEFSQL
+14 
-27 EGVGAKSAYA
+27 
-37 IKKAAVPAA
+37 
-46 AAIGGLAVVL
+46 
-56 GDATKA
+56 
-62 AIEDAA
+62 
-68 SQAELARTLRT
+68 
-79 STGATDKAIDATE
+79 
-92 TWITKQ
+92 
-98 GQLLGFTDD
+98 
-107 ELRPALA
+107 
-114 GLARATG
+114 
-121 SVEKAQ
+121 
-127 KAAGLAMDISA
+127 MDISA

-151 ERGYGGNL
+151 EKAYGGNL
-159 TALAKLD
+159 TALGKLD
-166 PAVREMVKG
+166 PAVRDMVKG

-183 AKLSTTFSGSATTA
+183 AKLSGTFSGSAKTA
-197 ANTTAGQFKR
+197 AETTAGQFKR
-207 LGIAMTETKESI
+207 LGIAMNETKESI

-290 AYNKFETF
+290 AYNKFEGF

-307 GIASYFEFMTNAW
+307 GIASYFEFMVNAW

-336 GKNIDSLSK
+336 GKDIVSLSK
-345 VSFGPVIGPE
+345 VSFGPVIGAE

-364 SRFDTIPAMAAG
+364 SRLDTIPAMAAG

-401 GNMGTTNVNI
+401 GSIGNTNVTI
-411 NVNGGDP
+411 TVNGGDP
-418 NAVVAA
+418 NTVVDA
-424 LRTYMRQNGS
+424 LRRYMRANGS
-434 VPIRVSNIF
+434 VPITVSNA